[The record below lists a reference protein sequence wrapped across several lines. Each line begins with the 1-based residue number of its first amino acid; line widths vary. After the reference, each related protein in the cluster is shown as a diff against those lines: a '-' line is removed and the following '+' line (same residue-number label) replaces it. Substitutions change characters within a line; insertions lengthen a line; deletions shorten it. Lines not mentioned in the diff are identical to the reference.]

1 MRNLLSANF
10 FRLRKSALFWGTL
23 AVSFGVGLMLVLN
36 RLGDRA
42 SYGVSISLDQI
53 LFGHAVTIGLLG
65 SIFVSL
71 FLGMEYSDG
80 AIRNKVA
87 AGHSRASIYLAGF
100 LSMTACCLLFCLA
113 CLAAVLGLGLPLIG
127 LPSVPLGKLLPL
139 MAGSMVVALSFCSL
153 FTLVAVNCSRKAVS
167 VVVCMLGV
175 IFMMSLTTYLSARLD
190 QPEFRD
196 TLPLVVNGQIVT
208 GAEPNPL
215 YLRGAVREVYQ
226 VLHDLLPY
234 GQAMQYMT
242 FSATH
247 PERLPLY
254 SLAVAVLSTG
264 AGVLLFRRKDL
275 K

>member
-1 MRNLLSANF
+1 MTQKEYRAAIDAVRLSEDF
-10 FRLRKSALFWGTL
+10 QERTVRRLEQQVRKEPPAMKKT
-23 AVSFGVGLMLVLN
+23 
-36 RLGDRA
+36 R
-42 SYGVSISLDQI
+42 
-53 LFGHAVTIGLLG
+53 T
-65 SIFVSL
+65 
-71 FLGMEYSDG
+71 
-80 AIRNKVA
+80 
-87 AGHSRASIYLAGF
+87 
-100 LSMTACCLLFCLA
+100 LLFAA
-113 CLAAVLGLGLPLIG
+113 CLAAVLGLGVPLIG
-127 LPSVPLGKLLPL
+127 PPSVPLGKLLPL

-254 SLAVAVLSTG
+254 SLAVAALSTG